1 MRKCATQQVLS
12 RHADV
17 GFIIIRTILL
27 NPANLSSSSVDP
39 EQKALQIVCLQLSL
53 LVPEAE
59 WFLILS

>member
-1 MRKCATQQVLS
+1 LS

-27 NPANLSSSSVDP
+27 NPANPSSSSVDP

>member
-1 MRKCATQQVLS
+1 MCDATDDEQG
-12 RHADV
+12 ADV
-17 GFIIIRTILL
+17 GSIIIPKILP
-27 NPANLSSSSVDP
+27 NPANPSSFSVGP